1 MRSSVIFERLG
12 RGLRYPIV
20 QAVVMYVGFLAT
32 ALPARAFGMAEG
44 PILIGAAFLTLFSV
58 ANPISLVFVPRFW
71 VNLVLSILAWFGLF
85 LALTGTIESLRHMG
99 DDGMV
104 FLGAFM
110 IFPVAL
116 LAAGILRLARRRS
129 AARTPA

>member
-1 MRSSVIFERLG
+1 MILERLG
-12 RGLRYPIV
+12 RALRYPIV
-20 QAVVMYVGFLAT
+20 QAAVMYLAFLAT

-44 PILIGAAFLTLFSV
+44 PILIGAALQTLFSI

-71 VNLVLSILAWFGLF
+71 LNLVLSIVAWLGLF
-85 LALTGTIESLRHMG
+85 AALSGTIESFRHMG
-99 DDGMV
+99 DDGMI

-116 LAAGILRLARRRS
+116 VAAGILRLARRRT
-129 AARTPA
+129 AAQTPA

>member
-1 MRSSVIFERLG
+1 
-12 RGLRYPIV
+12 
-20 QAVVMYVGFLAT
+20 MYVGFLAT

-44 PILIGAAFLTLFSV
+44 PILIGAAFLTLFSI

-71 VNLVLSILAWFGLF
+71 LNLVLSIVAWFGLF
-85 LALTGTIESLRHMG
+85 LALSGTIESFRHMG
-99 DDGMV
+99 DDGMI

-116 LAAGILRLARRRS
+116 LAAGILRLARTAVGRADAGLREDS
-129 AARTPA
+129 GWGEGPHGGSLSS